1 MDDPA
6 LTKED
11 VYELANR
18 YAAFVSG
25 NLACIDL
32 LTEFAHTT

>member
-1 MDDPA
+1 MDDSA

-18 YAAFVSG
+18 YVAFVSG

-32 LTEFAHTT
+32 LTEFAHTS